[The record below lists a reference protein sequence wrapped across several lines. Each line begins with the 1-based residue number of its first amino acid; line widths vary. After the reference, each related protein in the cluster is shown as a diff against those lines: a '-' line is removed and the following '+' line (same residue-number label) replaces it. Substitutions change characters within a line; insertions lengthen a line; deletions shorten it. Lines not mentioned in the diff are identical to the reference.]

1 MKLNDIQIQQFGK
14 LKEKKIFLEDGINV
28 IYGPNESGKSTL
40 HGFIRSMFF
49 GIPRYRGRASKTD
62 PYTRYEPWDRPVDFA
77 GNLGFSVGEKDFRIW
92 RNFYKKDERAQLV
105 CETDGEQLSIEQG
118 DLQMLLGDISES
130 VYDNTV
136 SVSQLRSET
145 DEGMVRELQNHM
157 TNYEGAGA
165 ADVDVERAVQRLKK
179 KKKEWEGKR
188 KQLENAQRQRREQQE
203 NQIEYLRE
211 EQRKLDEQQNR
222 ICEEYTRMEDE
233 YRRLSSE
240 NFQQSKEKQRE
251 EGEIREPVKKKG
263 KMLQKGI
270 LLAVSILLAAAGLVS
285 GNVFLGAFMTLTA
298 LALAGIGIVLI
309 SRAEENR
316 REQTE
321 HKREENHIPALRER
335 LKELEQRMAH
345 MQGQQ
350 ETLASQREEKRVML
364 DNLLENLMEMQEISP
379 EVKACDVELESLA
392 LALTT
397 LESLSSSMRK
407 RIGCR
412 LQNRMEEILGEMTEG
427 KYNRIFLDDQMKIH
441 LFAWDRQVSLY
452 QLSRGTVEQVYFALR
467 MAVSEVLCEEPLPIL
482 LDDVFAM
489 YDEKR
494 LEQTLSWLERRGGQI
509 LIFTCHRREIEL
521 LEKLGIKSNI
531 VKLEEQIC

>member
-77 GNLGFSVGEKDFRIW
+77 GNMGFSVGEKDFRIW

-105 CETDGEQLSIEQG
+105 CETDGEQFSIAQG

-188 KQLENAQRQRREQQE
+188 KQLDIAQRQRREQQE

-211 EQRKLDEQQNR
+211 EQRKLEEQQNFIR
-222 ICEEYTRMEDE
+222 EEYTRMEEE
-233 YRRLSSE
+233 YRRLTSE
-240 NFQQSKEKQRE
+240 NFQQSTEQQKE

-263 KMLQKGI
+263 KTLQKGI
-270 LLAVSILLAAAGLVS
+270 LLAVSILLAAVGLTA
-285 GNVFLGAFMTLTA
+285 GNVFLGVFMTLTA

-309 SRAEENR
+309 NRAEENR
-316 REQTE
+316 RERPE
-321 HKREENHIPALRER
+321 RKREEDHIPALRER
-335 LKELEQRMAH
+335 LQELEKRMAH

-350 ETLASQREEKRVML
+350 ETLASQREEKKVML

-379 EVKACDVELESLA
+379 ELKVCDVELESLA

-397 LESLSSSMRK
+397 LENLSSSMRK

-412 LQNRMEEILGEMTEG
+412 LQSRMEEILGEITEG
-427 KYNRIFLDDQMKIH
+427 KYCRIILDDQMKIH
-441 LFAWDRQVSLY
+441 LLTRDRQVSLY

-494 LEQTLSWLERRGGQI
+494 LEQTLFWLDQRGGQI
-509 LIFTCHRREIEL
+509 LIFTCHRREMEL
-521 LEKLGIKSNI
+521 LEKMGIKSNI

>member
-40 HGFIRSMFF
+40 HSFIRSMFF

-77 GNLGFSVGEKDFRIW
+77 GNVGFSVGEKDFRIW
-92 RNFYKKDERAQLV
+92 RNFYKKDERAQLI
-105 CETDGEQLSIEQG
+105 CETDGEQLSIDQG

-130 VYDNTV
+130 IYDNTV

-188 KQLENAQRQRREQQE
+188 KQLEIAQRQRREQQE

-211 EQRKLDEQQNR
+211 EQRKLDEQQNLIR
-222 ICEEYTRMEDE
+222 QEYTCMEEEYS
-233 YRRLSSE
+233 RLSRESV
-240 NFQQSKEKQRE
+240 QQNAGKQEEEKTS
-251 EGEIREPVKKKG
+251 EPVKKG

-270 LLAVSILLAAAGLVS
+270 LLAVSILLAAAGFSS
-285 GNVFLGAFMTLTA
+285 GNILLGILVTLIA
-298 LALAGIGIVLI
+298 LAVAGIGTFLI
-309 SRAEENR
+309 NKTEEKR
-316 REQTE
+316 QVQPE
-321 HKREENHIPALRER
+321 HRGEADHIPKMRER
-335 LKELEQRMAH
+335 LKELEKRMAH

-350 ETLASQREEKRVML
+350 ETLASQREEKKVML

-379 EVKACDVELESLA
+379 EVKACDTELESLA
-392 LALTT
+392 LALAT
-397 LESLSSSMRK
+397 LENLSSSMRK

-412 LQNRMEEILGEMTEG
+412 LQSRMEEILGEITEG
-427 KYNRIFLDDQMKIH
+427 KYSRIFLDDQMKIH
-441 LFAWDRQVSLY
+441 LLEWDRQVSLY

-494 LEQTLSWLERRGGQI
+494 LEQTLSWLDQRGGQI
-509 LIFTCHRREIEL
+509 LIFTCHRREMEL

>member
-105 CETDGEQLSIEQG
+105 CETDGEQLTIEQG

-222 ICEEYTRMEDE
+222 IREEYTRMEDE

-240 NFQQSKEKQRE
+240 NFQQRE
-251 EGEIREPVKKKG
+251 EREIREPVKKRG
-263 KMLQKGI
+263 KTLQKSI
-270 LLAVSILLAAAGLVS
+270 LLAVSILLAAAGLAS
-285 GNVFLGAFMTLTA
+285 GKVFLGVFMTLTA

-364 DNLLENLMEMQEISP
+364 ENLLENLMEMQEISP

-392 LALTT
+392 LALAT

-407 RIGCR
+407 RIGYR

-441 LFAWDRQVSLY
+441 LLAWDRQISLY

>member
-1 MKLNDIQIQQFGK
+1 
-14 LKEKKIFLEDGINV
+14 
-28 IYGPNESGKSTL
+28 
-40 HGFIRSMFF
+40 
-49 GIPRYRGRASKTD
+49 
-62 PYTRYEPWDRPVDFA
+62 
-77 GNLGFSVGEKDFRIW
+77 
-92 RNFYKKDERAQLV
+92 
-105 CETDGEQLSIEQG
+105 
-118 DLQMLLGDISES
+118 
-130 VYDNTV
+130 
-136 SVSQLRSET
+136 
-145 DEGMVRELQNHM
+145 
-157 TNYEGAGA
+157 
-165 ADVDVERAVQRLKK
+165 
-179 KKKEWEGKR
+179 
-188 KQLENAQRQRREQQE
+188 
-203 NQIEYLRE
+203 
-211 EQRKLDEQQNR
+211 
-222 ICEEYTRMEDE
+222 MEDE

-240 NFQQSKEKQRE
+240 NFQQRE
-251 EGEIREPVKKKG
+251 EREIRKPVKKRG
-263 KMLQKGI
+263 KTLQKSI
-270 LLAVSILLAAAGLVS
+270 LLAVSILLAAAGLAS
-285 GNVFLGAFMTLTA
+285 GKVFLGAFMTLTA

-364 DNLLENLMEMQEISP
+364 DNLLENLMEMQEISL

-441 LFAWDRQVSLY
+441 LLAWDRQVSLY